1 MDVLSAMCQPE
12 LPLTVHEYEEWGDP
26 RQAEQQGQVGAGGG
40 VGAGGRYGCAASTS
54 AGISRVRCGTSWM
67 QH

>member
-26 RQAEQQGQVGAGGG
+26 QQAEQLEQVRAGKRAVSRAVPVLHAVEAGQLWQIE
-40 VGAGGRYGCAASTS
+40 CL
-54 AGISRVRCGTSWM
+54 
-67 QH
+67 